1 MANTE
6 ASLKDV
12 MASIDGALGVALVDY
27 SSGMAL
33 GTLGGG
39 KDLDLNVA
47 AAGNTDVVRAK
58 VRTMEHLGLS
68 DEIEDIL
75 ITLGEQYHLMRLLRS
90 RGSSNGLFLYLA
102 LDKGRANLAMARYQL
117 KKIEAELEV

>member
-6 ASLKDV
+6 AALKEA
-12 MASIDGALGVALVDY
+12 MTSIEGVLGVALVDY

-33 GTLGGG
+33 GTIGGS
-39 KDLDLNVA
+39 KDLDLSVA

-58 VRTMEHLGLS
+58 VRTMEQLGLK

-75 ITLGEQYHLMRLLRS
+75 ITLGGQYHLIRLMKG
-90 RGSSNGLFLYLA
+90 RGNNGLFLYLA
-102 LDKGRANLAMARYQL
+102 LDKDRSNLAMARHQL
-117 KKIEAELEV
+117 RRIEAQLEV